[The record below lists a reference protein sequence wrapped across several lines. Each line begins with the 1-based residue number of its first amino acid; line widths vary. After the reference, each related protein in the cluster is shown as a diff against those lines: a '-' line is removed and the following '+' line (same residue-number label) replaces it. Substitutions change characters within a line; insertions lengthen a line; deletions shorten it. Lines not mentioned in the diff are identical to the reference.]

1 MEYKEKKTKFNL
13 GEKKNIAD
21 EFKAE
26 KESTRKTRIILKLTN
41 LWK

>member
-1 MEYKEKKTKFNL
+1 MEHKGRKTKFNL

-21 EFKAE
+21 EFKGE

-41 LWK
+41 L

>member
-13 GEKKNIAD
+13 AEKKNIAD
-21 EFKAE
+21 DFKAE

-41 LWK
+41 L